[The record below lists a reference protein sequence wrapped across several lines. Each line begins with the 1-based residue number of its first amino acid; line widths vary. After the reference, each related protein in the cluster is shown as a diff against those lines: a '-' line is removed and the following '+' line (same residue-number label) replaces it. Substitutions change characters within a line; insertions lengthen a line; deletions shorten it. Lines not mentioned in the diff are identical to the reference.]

1 MDAQESPF
9 RYHLLNTCHIK
20 MTYPEILE
28 IGANIASIVT
38 ALLAGA
44 AFGLYKWD
52 KYQKR
57 IRLEAHLRHG
67 EPGNLGPRPVIYLA
81 SELGMTEAEIMD
93 AAFRSN
99 CITREVTQS
108 MIGAPAMIL
117 LRYRDKP

>member
-1 MDAQESPF
+1 
-9 RYHLLNTCHIK
+9 

-38 ALLAGA
+38 AILAAA

-57 IRLEAHLRHG
+57 IRLENHLRREHG
-67 EPGNLGPRPVIYLA
+67 EPGSRGPRPVIYLA

-93 AAFRSN
+93 AAFRSS

-117 LRYRDKP
+117 LRYRDKT